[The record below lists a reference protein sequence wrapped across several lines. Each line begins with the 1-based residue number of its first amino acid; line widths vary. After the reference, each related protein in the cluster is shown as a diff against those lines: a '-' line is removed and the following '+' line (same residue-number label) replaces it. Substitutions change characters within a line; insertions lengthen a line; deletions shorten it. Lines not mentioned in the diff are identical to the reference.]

1 MGDGVGWPE
10 SVLRLIVSPL
20 APGAWAMAVDEALLD
35 ACATDPAGFEPALR
49 LYAFARP
56 CLSLGRFQR
65 SDDVDRDACRR
76 LGIEIV
82 RRPSG
87 GRAVLHDRCL
97 TYALI
102 APVEAPPFAGRIRAS
117 AERIGAAL
125 AAGLHRLGVG
135 LATAPPPIRGRY
147 PADCFALPAAG
158 EVVAGGRKLAGS
170 AQVRRGAA
178 ALQHGTIRLRSGAG
192 DAGPLL
198 RGGPPDGSATSPT
211 ALDALCGRPV
221 TFTEAARC
229 VAAGIAETFGLTM
242 RGSALPE
249 AERQRAI
256 ELERER
262 YRSDG
267 WTWGR

>member
-1 MGDGVGWPE
+1 MVDGAGRPAAVW
-10 SVLRLIVSPL
+10 RLVVSPP
-20 APGAWAMAVDEALLD
+20 APGAWAMAIDEALLD
-35 ACATDPAGFEPALR
+35 ACVAAPAGFVPVLR
-49 LYAFARP
+49 LYAFAPP

-65 SDDVDRDACRR
+65 TDDVDRDACRR
-76 LGIEIV
+76 LNVDVV

-102 APVEAPPFAGRIRAS
+102 APAEAAPFDGGIRNS

-125 AAGLHRLGVG
+125 AAGLCRLGVV
-135 LATAPPPIRGRY
+135 LSTAPSPERGRY

-178 ALQHGTIRLRSGAG
+178 ALQHGSVRLRLGAG
-192 DAGPLL
+192 NAARLL
-198 RGGPPDGSATSPT
+198 RHSRSDDPSDGPTT
-211 ALDALCGRPV
+211 LEALCGRPV
-221 TFTEAARC
+221 TFTETASA
-229 VAAGIAETFGLTM
+229 VAAGIVGTFGVTLRGTVLT
-242 RGSALPE
+242 E

-256 ELERER
+256 ELERDR
-262 YRSDG
+262 YHSDG